1 MYCSVHTFS
10 SNGKVCSWYCQ
21 VRGNV
26 KSFKQT
32 VKRLEEASVSCR
44 GRERAEL
51 MRRWLAVL
59 KEIEKSSAVT
69 LDEKEKNIE
78 PHQVNEEPKSP
89 RRQSMVSS

>member
-1 MYCSVHTFS
+1 MLFTLFFS

-21 VRGNV
+21 GGGNI

-59 KEIEKSSAVT
+59 KEIEKSSLVT
-69 LDEKEKNIE
+69 LDEKEKNTE
-78 PHQVNEEPKSP
+78 QHQLHEEPKSP
-89 RRQSMVSS
+89 RRQSMVSN